1 MNILYGPYLGYEEL
15 TNDFDLLD
23 PHIRIVRLDTSADV
37 PLKPGYYVICERRSE
52 EELYVDI
59 RNKSDIPNEHATE
72 TWEAEGGRTKN
83 SD

>member
-1 MNILYGPYLGYEEL
+1 MSILCGPYLGYHEL
-15 TNDFDLLD
+15 TDEFDLFD
-23 PHIRIVRLDTSADV
+23 PHIQIKKVTESTVVTLA
-37 PLKPGYYVICERRSE
+37 PGYYVLRERE
-52 EELYVDI
+52 GQHVDI